1 MFRCYSKCDWTEFFI
16 VPFQHFEPCC
26 VSKFR
31 RYFIV
36 FSPICTIL
44 TTLFHFWG
52 CHQNASLCNC
62 AFAFFMMDFP
72 VFWTSTQL
80 MGRKQ
85 LKLPAIQWKWRTHH
99 RVLLKSS
106 VGDVNSKAERSLLK
120 SFDNQCSLHRVGL
133 MDKPLGCC
141 PRLVAHRALC
151 VQHIQF
157 FVFQNT

>member
-1 MFRCYSKCDWTEFFI
+1 
-16 VPFQHFEPCC
+16 
-26 VSKFR
+26 
-31 RYFIV
+31 
-36 FSPICTIL
+36 
-44 TTLFHFWG
+44 
-52 CHQNASLCNC
+52 
-62 AFAFFMMDFP
+62 
-72 VFWTSTQL
+72 

-85 LKLPAIQWKWRTHH
+85 LRLTAIQYKNDEHTT
-99 RVLLKSS
+99 VLLKSS
-106 VGDVNSKAERSLLK
+106 VGDVNNKAERSLLK